1 MCFSGDE
8 ILMDSMATLGPI
20 DPQING
26 VPAHSILKAF
36 EKLEER
42 LKNEG
47 PKALTAYMPLI
58 MKYDLHIFEICK
70 NAQDLSK
77 ELAINWLSN
86 YMLKCSKDDER
97 INKIVNFFTDT
108 ELHKSHGRSIDRETA
123 NAKDLNVKKVE
134 EIEGFA
140 DLVRGLYNQYEMWF
154 DKTNFYKMYENA
166 RGINWGRQ
174 AKSVTFQLPI
184 APPSGFPIPQPG
196 SPEPSENV

>member
-47 PKALTAYMPLI
+47 P
-58 MKYDLHIFEICK
+58 
-70 NAQDLSK
+70 DLSK